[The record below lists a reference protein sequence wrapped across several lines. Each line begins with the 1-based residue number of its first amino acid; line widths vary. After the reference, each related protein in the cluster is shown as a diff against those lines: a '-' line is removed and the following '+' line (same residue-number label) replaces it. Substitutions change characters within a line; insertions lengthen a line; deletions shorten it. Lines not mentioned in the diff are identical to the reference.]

1 MSQEEILRIVQEEGW
16 TDYKTLREKLGIS
29 STGNSALPRQ
39 LKALVRKGLLLRF
52 KIPCGRVIF
61 VVPFYNEDQC
71 SDVPVQK
78 VKQ

>member
-1 MSQEEILRIVQEEGW
+1 MSQEEILRIVQKKGW
-16 TDYKTLREKLGIS
+16 ADYKTLREELGIS
-29 STGNSALPRQ
+29 YTGNSALPRQ

-61 VVPFYNEDQC
+61 IVPFNNEDQC
-71 SDVPVQK
+71 SNVPIQK